1 MGKRSKWLNNLLR
14 RCRGGRTSVSRNKPP
29 AISSGRGG
37 EDGITAFAANCREQE
52 FFGGGGGECNKHAIA
67 VAAAT
72 AAVAEAA
79 LAAARAAAEVVRLT
93 NNVNV
98 SPVSRRW
105 CFDDLAAVKIQ
116 SAFRGFL
123 ARKALKAL
131 RGLVKL
137 QALVRGHFVRKQS
150 AEMLRR
156 LQAMVR
162 VQARA
167 RSNRI
172 LSIESSNSSPGNAN
186 PRSYEILSSSEKLE
200 ESPVKRSSS
209 NSSIKDSKCSENA
222 ASASNWLDNWVEVGS
237 SINNSNLT
245 KTPHTDDEKNDKI
258 LEVDSWK
265 PDTKSRTRNPNNIQ
279 PLRHISAKDYYDH
292 SFAASDYLARYSP
305 KVGPFAEDNLGQFG
319 SNRTIESSSPQ
330 TLSGASRTA
339 SMRRSPKTP
348 SRDECSKSYL
358 NGYATFAS
366 PSYMANT
373 QSSRARSRS
382 HSVPR
387 QREHDPEKLGSIK
400 RSLHAFWESKTSS
413 KRNFDSQRW

>member
-1 MGKRSKWLNNLLR
+1 
-14 RCRGGRTSVSRNKPP
+14 
-29 AISSGRGG
+29 
-37 EDGITAFAANCREQE
+37 
-52 FFGGGGGECNKHAIA
+52 
-67 VAAAT
+67 
-72 AAVAEAA
+72 
-79 LAAARAAAEVVRLT
+79 
-93 NNVNV
+93 
-98 SPVSRRW
+98 
-105 CFDDLAAVKIQ
+105 
-116 SAFRGFL
+116 
-123 ARKALKAL
+123 
-131 RGLVKL
+131 
-137 QALVRGHFVRKQS
+137 
-150 AEMLRR
+150 MLRR

-172 LSIESSNSSPGNAN
+172 LSIESSNSSQGNAN
-186 PRSYEILSSSEKLE
+186 PGSYEISASSEKLE
-200 ESPVKRSSS
+200 ESPVLKRSSS

-222 ASASNWLDNWVEVGS
+222 VSAPNWLDNWVEVGS
-237 SINNSNLT
+237 SINDSNLT

-265 PDTKSRTRNPNNIQ
+265 PNSKSRSRTPSNIQ

-305 KVGPFAEDNLGQFG
+305 KVGGFTEDNNVVSFG
-319 SNRTIESSSPQ
+319 SNRIIESSSPPA
-330 TLSGASRTA
+330 SSRTG

-348 SRDECSKSYL
+348 SRDECSRSYL

-400 RSLHAFWESKTSS
+400 RSLHAFWESKTST
-413 KRNFDSQRW
+413 KRSFDSQRW